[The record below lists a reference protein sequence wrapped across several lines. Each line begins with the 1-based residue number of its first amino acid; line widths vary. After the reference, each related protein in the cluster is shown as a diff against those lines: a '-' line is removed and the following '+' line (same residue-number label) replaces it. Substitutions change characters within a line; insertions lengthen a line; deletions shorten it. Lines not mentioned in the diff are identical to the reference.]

1 MELGSSAAWQED
13 ERQWAEAE
21 TRDVV
26 LGKEMPSRSEDCQ
39 AVDQVTQRGC
49 AISVRGDKALSNLV

>member
-1 MELGSSAAWQED
+1 MELGSSVAWWED

-26 LGKEMPSRSEDCQ
+26 SGKEMLSRSKGCQ

-49 AISVRGDKALSNLV
+49 AVSVHGDKTLSNLV